1 MNTNIDHLS
10 ANTMLNG
17 GRYRIDAFLAS
28 GGFGN
33 TYRATRTDFN
43 ETVAIKE
50 FFMKEV
56 SQRDTDSR
64 SVTVTHPDGKEKF
77 EEQKNKFFIEA
88 ERMRTLRHP
97 HIIEVI
103 DRFKENNTAYYVM
116 EYIHGGTLA
125 EYVGKHGAVSEEMAK
140 KYLLHILDALQTV
153 HENGIYHLDIKPS
166 NIMIDERRDRAIL
179 IDFGASKQMSAETG
193 ITLGSALCYTPG
205 YAPSEQ
211 VEQAHDKFGPWTD
224 LYALGGTLYFATTG
238 EKPPLPS
245 AINEEGE
252 RAFHF
257 PSGMSQ
263 EMRHLILWMMSPM
276 RPSRPQTVNEIQK
289 LLQTPQAIVSKTST
303 SISSH
308 QDVSSDET
316 LISSGGQQN
325 TGHNST
331 VVQQTQPPLQ
341 PRSSSTV
348 AKKLENGDDRK
359 PSSRSHWY
367 IALGVIAV
375 FLFIIIIAGSQGDGM
390 TEASIWEEQ
399 SDTIDSVPGTIEEPE
414 PDYDDLSDW
423 TGCELSGWIGEY
435 NVDMVLERES
445 GSDEVTGSYEYLKS
459 GGTLNLSGSLY
470 NNLLELDETNQYGEE
485 TGHFKGELSERG
497 FRYRGEF
504 TNYKGESF
512 RFDLAVQ

>member
-64 SVTVTHPDGKEKF
+64 SVTVTHPDGIEKF

-276 RPSRPQTVNEIQK
+276 RPSRPQTVNEVLK
-289 LLQTPQAIVSKTST
+289 LLQSPPPF
-303 SISSH
+303 
-308 QDVSSDET
+308 DDSDET
-316 LISSGGQQN
+316 KLSGGKQGDAGKKD
-325 TGHNST
+325 T
-331 VVQQTQPPLQ
+331 PPIIHG
-341 PRSSSTV
+341 
-348 AKKLENGDDRK
+348 NGDDRK

-445 GSDEVTGSYEYLKS
+445 GSDEVTGSYEYLKTGS
-459 GGTLNLSGSLY
+459 TLNLSGSLY

-485 TGHFKGELSERG
+485 TGHFKGESSERG